1 MLHTLPKMKYLSL
14 ILFILGL
21 FWAYAC
27 LSLVV
32 APLTLFASGPHFSS
46 TLAITLEYLASGI
59 FVIMG
64 LVGYWVW
71 WGWLIR
77 FRTGIFPRN
86 YLNISLVHHGIWLLI
101 FPLMFAPILGI
112 EFTINIIKTWSM
124 AMHEFLM
131 GTQLFPLGQ
140 IVLAWIF
147 LNLIICA
154 ICRVRY
160 HEEFVKI
167 T

>member
-1 MLHTLPKMKYLSL
+1 MKYLSL

-27 LSLVV
+27 LSLVMG
-32 APLTLFASGPHFSS
+32 PLILFASGPHFSS

-59 FVIMG
+59 FVILG

-77 FRTGIFPRN
+77 FRTGSFPRN

-101 FPLMFAPILGI
+101 FPLMFAPIIGI
-112 EFTINIIKTWSM
+112 EFTFNIIKTWLM
-124 AMHEFLM
+124 ATNELLM
-131 GTQLFPLGQ
+131 GTKLFPLGQ
-140 IVLAWIF
+140 IVLSWIL
-147 LNLIICA
+147 LNLAICA
-154 ICRVRY
+154 VCRLRN
-160 HEEFVKI
+160 HEEFAKLS
-167 T
+167 